1 MPKLKDGASK
11 KKPISVK
18 INASLD
24 SRIKIVRSV
33 ARSQGK
39 KFNMSE
45 DIENYLEKLVRSA
58 EKELGIDYKTGT
70 SEIQNDLFESED

>member
-1 MPKLKDGASK
+1 MPKLKDSASK

-18 INASLD
+18 IDATLD

-39 KFNMSE
+39 RFNMSE
-45 DIENYLEKLVRSA
+45 DIENHLEKLVRAA
-58 EKELGIDYKTGT
+58 EKELGIEYKGGT
-70 SEIQNDLFESED
+70 LEIQQDLFEE

>member
-1 MPKLKDGASK
+1 MPKLKDGVAK
-11 KKPISVK
+11 KKSISVK

-24 SRIKIVRSV
+24 ARIKIVRSV
-33 ARSQGK
+33 ARSKGK
-39 KFNMSE
+39 KFNMSV
-45 DIENYLEKLVRSA
+45 DIETYLEKLVRSA